1 MRISISTLKEIES
14 EFGEFDLS
22 QVWGGN
28 NDVYLRFG
36 YWEAVDAQKLQDILG
51 PSITLEEDSDFDDDC
66 GYRYMYRLLDSILK

>member
-1 MRISISTLKEIES
+1 MRISINTLKEIES

-36 YWEAVDAQKLQDILG
+36 YWESVDAQKLQDILG

-66 GYRYMYRLLDSILK
+66 GYRYMYRLFDSILK

>member
-1 MRISISTLKEIES
+1 MRISINTLKEIES

-36 YWEAVDAQKLQDILG
+36 YWEVVDAQKLQDILG

>member
-1 MRISISTLKEIES
+1 MRISINTLKEIES

-36 YWEAVDAQKLQDILG
+36 YWEAVDAQKL
-51 PSITLEEDSDFDDDC
+51 
-66 GYRYMYRLLDSILK
+66 